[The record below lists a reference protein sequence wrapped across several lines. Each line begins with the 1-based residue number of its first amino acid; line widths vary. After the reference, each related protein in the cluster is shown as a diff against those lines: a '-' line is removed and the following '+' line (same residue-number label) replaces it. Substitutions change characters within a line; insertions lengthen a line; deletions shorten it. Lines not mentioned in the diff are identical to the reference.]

1 MCIRD
6 STYTISDG
14 QGGTSTGNVNV
25 TVTAVND
32 DPVANDDSAT
42 VNEDESVIV
51 EVLTNDSDIDGD
63 TISVDSFTQGA
74 SGTVTDNGDGT
85 LTYAPNADFNGSDSF
100 TYTISDGQGG
110 ANTATVNVTVNP
122 INDTPTLDTIAD
134 ITINEDATEQTL
146 NLAGASAGGGESQ
159 PLQITAS
166 SSDTNLVPNPTI
178 TFTEANPNDAT
189 LSFTP
194 VADQSGRA
202 TIIVEIEDGGLDG
215 DLNTAGDN
223 ATFTRTFDVN
233 ISPVNDSPTLDVIVD
248 VTLDEDAAEQTINL
262 AGATAGGGE
271 TQPLQITASSSNNT
285 LIPDPVVT
293 YTTPDETGSL
303 AFTPVADQNGT
314 ATITVTVED
323 GGLDGDLNTAGDNA
337 TFSRTF
343 EITVNAEELIPG
355 DSNRDGFFDSTD
367 LVQVFQAGE
376 YEDGIPLNSTWE
388 TGD

>member
-1 MCIRD
+1 M
-6 STYTISDG
+6 
-14 QGGTSTGNVNV
+14 
-25 TVTAVND
+25 
-32 DPVANDDSAT
+32 
-42 VNEDESVIV
+42 
-51 EVLTNDSDIDGD
+51 
-63 TISVDSFTQGA
+63 
-74 SGTVTDNGDGT
+74 
-85 LTYAPNADFNGSDSF
+85 
-100 TYTISDGQGG
+100 
-110 ANTATVNVTVNP
+110 
-122 INDTPTLDTIAD
+122 
-134 ITINEDATEQTL
+134 
-146 NLAGASAGGGESQ
+146 
-159 PLQITAS
+159 
-166 SSDTNLVPNPTI
+166 
-178 TFTEANPNDAT
+178 
-189 LSFTP
+189 SFTP

-303 AFTPVADQNGT
+303 AFTPATDQNGT

-343 EITVNAEELIPG
+343 DITVNAEELIPG

-388 TGD
+388 TGDWNGDQDFDSTDMVLAFQYGAYENPPAATARFDLRNADVDEAIMDLDQPTAQDLDGELVRDLRADQDRDHTEQESSRTTDESSDDDLNSRDLVFDAARFNLSRGDVDSALMDYDDDDSDWGEEENGEANQLDPWNDSSNI